1 MTLLETVILISLQC
15 VVHFFFVED
24 CIHDNDKLFES
35 YTTLL
40 SNNYLKPTIKT
51 LQQHPRDTFYSR
63 YFDFEQEYTKY
74 VRTQRTWSYIPTCFC
89 VILIPTSK
97 YQSLRFSAISMNSN
111 LEVLNLANV
120 VGLTATAV
128 DAITRRCSK
137 YVEMLE
143 IVWRSL
149 IQVSKKNCMEIIVYM
164 TFGLKLREP
173 KVIKVWQ
180 VKLTP

>member
-1 MTLLETVILISLQC
+1 MV
-15 VVHFFFVED
+15 
-24 CIHDNDKLFES
+24 
-35 YTTLL
+35 
-40 SNNYLKPTIKT
+40 
-51 LQQHPRDTFYSR
+51 
-63 YFDFEQEYTKY
+63 
-74 VRTQRTWSYIPTCFC
+74 IPTCFC

-173 KVIKVWQ
+173 KVIKIWQ
-180 VKLTP
+180 VKLTPWTWLRYTQMADKKTVNVIFFSNSVDKNVFKLSNEGRSAVAQI